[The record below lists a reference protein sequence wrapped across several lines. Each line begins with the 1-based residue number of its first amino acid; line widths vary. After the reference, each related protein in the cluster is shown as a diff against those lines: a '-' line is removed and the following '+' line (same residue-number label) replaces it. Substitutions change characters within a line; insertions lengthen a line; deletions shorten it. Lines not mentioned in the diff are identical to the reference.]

1 MQVFVLSDN
10 TAGAPNFLAE
20 HGLSLLVRTADGDM
34 LMDVGQGIAA
44 MHNMELLRVSLDG
57 LQGVILSHGHYDH
70 TAGLPLLLTKKAPV
84 KVCAHPWILEDKYY
98 RIGESKRFI
107 GIPWRR
113 EYLETLGAD
122 FELESSPRELLPG
135 MTLTGEIPRVT
146 DFELGD
152 PNLVVDR
159 GGDLFPDPFLDDQA
173 LVIDDP
179 QGLVIILGC
188 AHAGIINTITYARQ
202 ITGKSRIRAAIG
214 GSHLAFLSQEQLE
227 RTIEELKMMEPELL
241 AFSHCTGQVAA
252 RRLSQEF
259 GDGFVFNQTGTV
271 INI

>member
-1 MQVFVLSDN
+1 MQVLVLSDN

-20 HGLSLLVRTADGDM
+20 HGLSLLVKTAEGDI
-34 LMDVGQGIAA
+34 LMDAGQGIAA
-44 MHNMELLRVSLDG
+44 MHNAELLRVSLDS

-70 TAGLPLLLTKKAPV
+70 TAGLPQLLMKKAPM
-84 KVCAHPWILEDKYY
+84 KVYAHPLILDDKYY

-122 FELESSPRELLPG
+122 FDLDSSPRELLPG
-135 MTLTGEIPRVT
+135 MTLTGEIPRIT

-188 AHAGIINTITYARQ
+188 AHAGIINTFTYARQ
-202 ITGKSRIRAAIG
+202 ITGKSRVRAAIG
-214 GSHLAFLSQEQLE
+214 GSHLAFLGPEQLE
-227 RTIEELKMMEPELL
+227 RTIEELKAMGPELL
-241 AFSHCTGQVAA
+241 AFSHCTGQIAA

-259 GDGFVFNQTGTV
+259 GDAFVFNQTGTV
-271 INI
+271 LSI